1 MIQIQNVSKVFNT
14 KDAQFTAVSQV
25 SLNIAQG
32 DVFGIIGFS
41 GAGKSTLLRMI
52 NLLEHPD
59 QGDILISGQSLT
71 QLNKKQ
77 LLAQRKSI
85 GMIFQ
90 HFNLLTN
97 RTALENI
104 ELPLEF
110 TGVAKK
116 QRREIAL
123 KYLEV
128 VDLLDKKDSYPSQ
141 LSGGQ
146 KQRVAIARAIAT
158 SPKILLCDEPTSAVD
173 PQTKE
178 SILRYLAKINQQFG
192 ITIIIVT
199 HEMQLIHQ
207 ICNRVAVMEH
217 GEVVEQF
224 NLNELAQVQPK
235 SIISKILL
243 NEMAT
248 TVSQKELKYA

>member
-1 MIQIQNVSKVFNT
+1 MIKIQAVNKVFKTKDSEFSAVQNVSLEI
-14 KDAQFTAVSQV
+14 D
-25 SLNIAQG
+25 QG

-52 NLLEHPD
+52 NLLESPD
-59 QGDILISGQSLT
+59 QGDIQIQGQSLLA
-71 QLNKKQ
+71 LNKKQ
-77 LLAQRKSI
+77 LLALRKSI

-110 TGVAKK
+110 SGVARK

-123 KYLEV
+123 RYLEV

-146 KQRVAIARAIAT
+146 KQRVAIARAIVT

-173 PQTKE
+173 PQTKA
-178 SILRYLAKINQQFG
+178 SILQYLAKINQQFG
-192 ITIIIVT
+192 ITIVIVT
-199 HEMQLIHQ
+199 HEMQLVHQ
-207 ICNRVAVMEH
+207 ICNRVAVMEQ
-217 GEVVEQF
+217 GQLVEQF
-224 NLNELAQVQPK
+224 NLAEPILAAPK
-235 SIISKILL
+235 SIISKIFL
-243 NEMAT
+243 NEIHN
-248 TVSQKELKYA
+248 VSVQGGIQYA